1 MSRAFVNEERF
12 EQPGDVFPDRPI
24 SEHPNY
30 VTPEGAAHLAKQV
43 EILQAL
49 KEKYSVDSKN
59 GDLTATERLAETERD
74 LRYYE
79 TRLESSIMVD
89 PKTQPKDIVL
99 FGASVSVEDEDGQ
112 THTYRIVGE
121 DEADVQLNKVSYISP
136 IAHALIGKKV
146 GDAVTWRRPAGDLTL
161 EIRKIEY

>member
-49 KEKYSVDSKN
+49 KEKYATESKN

-79 TRLESSIMVD
+79 TRLESSILVD
-89 PKTQPKDIVL
+89 PKSQPKDIVL
-99 FGASVSVEDEDGQ
+99 FGAVVTVEDEEGQ
-112 THTYRIVGE
+112 SHTYRIVGE
-121 DEADVQLNKVSYISP
+121 DEADVQQNKVSYISP
-136 IAHALIGKKV
+136 IAHALIGRKL
-146 GDAVTWRRPAGDLTL
+146 GDSVTWRRPAGDLIL
-161 EIRKIEY
+161 EIQKIEY

>member
-30 VTPEGAAHLAKQV
+30 VTPEGAAYLAKQV

-49 KEKYSVDSKN
+49 KEKYSADSAN
-59 GDLTATERLAETERD
+59 GNLTAIERLAETERD

-79 TRLESSIMVD
+79 TRLDSSIVVD
-89 PKTQPKDIVL
+89 PQTQPKDIVL
-99 FGASVSVEDEDGQ
+99 FGASVTVEDEEGEN
-112 THTYRIVGE
+112 HTYRIVGE
-121 DEADVQLNKVSYISP
+121 DEADIQQNKVSYISP
-136 IAHALIGKKV
+136 IAHALIGRKL
-146 GDAVTWRRPAGDLTL
+146 GESVTWRRPAGDLTL
-161 EIRKIEY
+161 EIIKIEY

>member
-49 KEKYSVDSKN
+49 KEKYATESKN

-79 TRLESSIMVD
+79 TRLESSILVD
-89 PKTQPKDIVL
+89 PKAQPKDIVL
-99 FGASVSVEDEDGQ
+99 FGAVVTVEDEEGQ
-112 THTYRIVGE
+112 SHTYRIVGE
-121 DEADVQLNKVSYISP
+121 DEADVQQNKVSYISP
-136 IAHALIGKKV
+136 IAHALIGRKL
-146 GDAVTWRRPAGDLTL
+146 GDSVTWRRPAGDLTL
-161 EIRKIEY
+161 EIQKIEY

>member
-49 KEKYSVDSKN
+49 KEKYAADSKDGN
-59 GDLTATERLAETERD
+59 LTATERLAETERD
-74 LRYYE
+74 LRYFE
-79 TRLESSIMVD
+79 TRLESSIFVD
-89 PKTQPKDIVL
+89 PKSQPKDIIL
-99 FGASVSVEDEDGQ
+99 FGATVTVEDEEGQ
-112 THTYRIVGE
+112 EHTYRIVGE
-121 DEADVQLNKVSYISP
+121 DEADVQQNKVSYISP
-136 IAHALIGKKV
+136 IAHALIGKKA
-146 GDAVTWRRPAGDLTL
+146 GDAVTWRRPAGDLVL
-161 EIRKIEY
+161 EIKHIDY

>member
-49 KEKYSVDSKN
+49 KEKYSAESKN
-59 GDLTATERLAETERD
+59 GDLTAVERLAETERD

-79 TRLESSIMVD
+79 ARLESSVLVD

-99 FGASVSVEDEDGQ
+99 FGASVSVEDEAGQ
-112 THTYRIVGE
+112 PQTYRIVGE
-121 DEADVQLNKVSYISP
+121 DEADVQQNKVSYISP

-146 GDAVTWRRPAGDLTL
+146 GDTVTWKRPAGDLVL
-161 EIRKIEY
+161 EITQIDY

>member
-30 VTPEGAAHLAKQV
+30 VTPEGAVHLAKQV

-49 KEKYSVDSKN
+49 KEKYAADSKDGN
-59 GDLTATERLAETERD
+59 LTAIERLAETERD
-74 LRYYE
+74 LRYFE
-79 TRLESSIMVD
+79 ARLDSSILVD
-89 PKTQPKDIVL
+89 LKTQTKDFVL
-99 FGASVSVEDEDGQ
+99 FGASVTVEDEDGKLS
-112 THTYRIVGE
+112 TYRIVGE
-121 DEADVQLNKVSYISP
+121 DEADAHQNKVSYISP

-146 GDAVTWRRPAGDLTL
+146 GDAVTWRRPAGDLAL
-161 EIRKIEY
+161 EIKQINY